1 MNACYEGQYSVG
13 MNMEHDTVDFKKMRG
28 QLVCSP
34 KDCDSTF
41 WLRADAKR
49 EFVGGGCDNKLKDG
63 IRHSWEALYCWA
75 SGFKGIQGQP
85 VKILG
90 GVAYD
95 LGKTSKLTMSGEV
108 GDNVVIKGGC
118 AHTLDKNWSVG
129 VNQRFDS
136 SKIAKDQ
143 NPYDIGFS
151 MTYKL

>member
-1 MNACYEGQYSVG
+1 
-13 MNMEHDTVDFKKMRG
+13 MRA
-28 QLVCSP
+28 QLVCAP
-34 KDCDSTF
+34 KDNDSTF

-63 IRHSWEALYCWA
+63 IRHSWEALYCWT

-95 LGKTSKLTMSGEV
+95 LGKTSKLTMSAEV
-108 GDNVVIKGGC
+108 GENWVVKGGA

-129 VNQRFDS
+129 INQRFDS
-136 SKIAKDQ
+136 SKIVKD
-143 NPYDIGFS
+143 
-151 MTYKL
+151 